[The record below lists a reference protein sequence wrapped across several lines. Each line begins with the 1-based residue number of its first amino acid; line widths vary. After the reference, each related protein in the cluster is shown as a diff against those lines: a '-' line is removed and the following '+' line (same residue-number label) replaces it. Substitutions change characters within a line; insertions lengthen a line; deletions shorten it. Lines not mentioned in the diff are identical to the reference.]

1 MEDAVSQWNGTGALT
16 FNITTDKKQADV
28 VVSTM
33 DNSSN
38 QAAGLTQMSL
48 DEATG
53 YFVSGKLY
61 LNRAYLLNPT
71 YGYSYQRIVNTAEHE
86 LGHVIGLGHS
96 DEVSVMEP
104 AGSNYSIQPVD
115 VQNVQ
120 KLYSQS
126 ASASSTSSTN

>member
-1 MEDAVSQWNGTGALT
+1 
-16 FNITTDKKQADV
+16 
-28 VVSTM
+28 M

-86 LGHVIGLGHS
+86 LGHVIGLDHS
-96 DEVSVMEP
+96 DEVSVMQP
-104 AGSNYSIQPVD
+104 AGSNYSIQPAD

>member
-1 MEDAVSQWNGTGALT
+1 MERYRSFT
-16 FNITTDKKQADV
+16 FNITTDKKKADV
-28 VVSTM
+28 IVSTM

-86 LGHVIGLGHS
+86 LGHVIGLDHS
-96 DEVSVMEP
+96 NEVSVMQP
-104 AGSNYSIQPVD
+104 AGSNYSIQPAD

>member
-1 MEDAVSQWNGTGALT
+1 MINSRNLIYTNILDLT
-16 FNITTDKKQADV
+16 ETRE
-28 VVSTM
+28 

-86 LGHVIGLGHS
+86 LGHVIAPKYKRALKEKKIEAIRKWAKEAPA
-96 DEVSVMEP
+96 DE
-104 AGSNYSIQPVD
+104 
-115 VQNVQ
+115 
-120 KLYSQS
+120 K
-126 ASASSTSSTN
+126 

>member
-1 MEDAVSQWNGTGALT
+1 MERYRS
-16 FNITTDKKQADV
+16 FNITTDKNKADV
-28 VVSTM
+28 IVSTM

-86 LGHVIGLGHS
+86 LGHVIGLDHS
-96 DEVSVMEP
+96 NEVSVMQP
-104 AGSNYSIQPVD
+104 AGSNYSIQPAD